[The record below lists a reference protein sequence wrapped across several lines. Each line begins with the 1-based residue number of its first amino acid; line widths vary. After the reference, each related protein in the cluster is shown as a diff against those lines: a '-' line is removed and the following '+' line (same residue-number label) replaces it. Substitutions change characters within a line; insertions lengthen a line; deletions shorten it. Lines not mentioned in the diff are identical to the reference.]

1 MRFSTEFGFRIV
13 GSIIGAVLLGIFG
26 ASFATELGSSLS
38 TFIVVFTLLGFLSGL
53 ILTPYLTIRPARR
66 VRKNLAV
73 MPPEKLAAFIVGLLL
88 GLIAAALFALPLSML
103 PTPFREILPIASA
116 IAISYISVTLMMMRH
131 KDLQQF
137 FGGFGIKSQKQTD
150 NGNAHAAAVTEDIV
164 LLDTSVIIDGR
175 IADVYKTG
183 FIRAML
189 LVPTFVLSELQHI
202 ADSADVLRR
211 NRGRRGLEILSI
223 LKENS
228 PMPVRI
234 TDMDMTEVREV
245 DSKLVALARHLHCPI
260 MTNDYNLGRV
270 AEIQGVTIL
279 NINDLSNAIRALH
292 LPGEELTIK
301 IIQEGK
307 ENNQGVGFLE
317 DGTMVVVEDGHY
329 QLSRTT
335 DVIVTKVL
343 QTSAGRMIFARLA

>member
-13 GSIIGAVLLGIFG
+13 GAIVGAVLFGVFG
-26 ASFATELGSSLS
+26 ASFATELRKPLS

-66 VRKNLAV
+66 ARKNLAI

-137 FGGFGIKSQKQTD
+137 FSGFSIKNQKQTD
-150 NGNAHAAAVTEDIV
+150 NDERSDVMTEDIV

-202 ADSADVLRR
+202 ADSADALRR

-223 LKENS
+223 LQENS
-228 PMPVRI
+228 PLSVRI
-234 TDMDMTEVREV
+234 TDMDITEVREV

-317 DGTMVVVEDGHY
+317 DGTMVVVEDGHF
-329 QLSRTT
+329 QMNRASA
-335 DVIVTKVL
+335 VIVTKVL

>member
-1 MRFSTEFGFRIV
+1 MRFSKEFGFRIV
-13 GSIIGAVLLGIFG
+13 GAMIGAVLFGVFG
-26 ASFATELGSSLS
+26 ASFATELGRPLS
-38 TFIVVFTLLGFLSGL
+38 TFIVVFTMLGFLSGL
-53 ILTPYLTIRPARR
+53 ILTPYLTIRPARL

-131 KDLQQF
+131 KDLRQF
-137 FGGFGIKSQKQTD
+137 FGSFGINNQRQTGHD
-150 NGNAHAAAVTEDIV
+150 ARPVAVTEDIV

-202 ADSADVLRR
+202 ADSADALRR

-223 LKENS
+223 LQEDS
-228 PMPVRI
+228 PLPVRI
-234 TDMDMTEVREV
+234 TDMDITEVREV

-270 AEIQGVTIL
+270 AEIQGVAIL
-279 NINDLSNAIRALH
+279 NINDLSNAIRALY

-301 IIQEGK
+301 IIQVGK
-307 ENNQGVGFLE
+307 EDNQGVGFLE

-329 QLSRTT
+329 QMNRTVA
-335 DVIVTKVL
+335 VIVTKVL
-343 QTSAGRMIFARLA
+343 QTSAGRMIFARLK